1 MKPIS
6 IRPIKLAH
14 AWIAAFAAVVMGTG
28 AHAGDPVAGK
38 KHYVSICAA
47 CHGIDGIPS
56 LRYAPSFAHGE
67 RLDRDDAELI
77 VSVRDGIFFMPPWGG
92 YLTEA
97 QIADAIAYARTL
109 RKPDASTPRQ

>member
-1 MKPIS
+1 MKPMS
-6 IRPIKLAH
+6 IRPVRLAH
-14 AWIAAFAAVVMGTG
+14 AWIAAFAVVVMSGV
-28 AHAGDPVAGK
+28 AHAGDPTAGK
-38 KHYVSICAA
+38 KHYVSICAG

-67 RLDRDDAELI
+67 RLDQDDAALI

-109 RKPDASTPRQ
+109 RKPETPPPSR